1 MLNWRCVTIK
11 EGIKGMASSRLEQL
25 RLTPAYPFGE
35 AAHYLNLPKSTLRSW
50 CLGQDNYDPHGEV
63 RRFHPL
69 IRLDGDDPR
78 EGLSFLNLVE
88 AHVLTAIRRVHHIPL
103 QCVREALTYVS
114 KELHVERPL
123 IDVSFQTNG
132 IGLFV
137 SMLTGVIDATERGQ
151 LEMVTAGFGENLKR
165 IRRDLSHVPTK
176 LFPFTRTTG
185 EDSMVVEMDPTIAFG
200 RPVIKGSATPTAV
213 LADRFKAGDS
223 IEALAEDL
231 DLPSELIQD
240 AIRCELMRDAA

>member
-1 MLNWRCVTIK
+1 MR
-11 EGIKGMASSRLEQL
+11 MASSRLDRL
-25 RLTPAYPFGE
+25 RKTPAYPFAE
-35 AAHYLNLPKSTLRSW
+35 AAHYLNLPRSTLRSW
-50 CLGQDNYDPHGEV
+50 CIGYDYEVHGKT
-63 RRFHPL
+63 RRFQSL
-69 IRLDGDDPR
+69 IRLDGEPR

-88 AHVLTAIRRVHHIPL
+88 AHVLTAIRRVHYIPL
-103 QCVREALTYVS
+103 QCVREALTYVR

-132 IGLFV
+132 VGLFV
-137 SMLTGVIDATERGQ
+137 KVLSGVVDVTERGQ
-151 LEMVTAGFGENLKR
+151 LEMMSAGFEENLKR
-165 IRRDLSHVPTK
+165 IRRDMDHVPTK

-200 RPVIKGSATPTAV
+200 RPVIRGSATPTAV

-223 IEALAEDL
+223 IEILAADL
-231 DLPSELIQD
+231 DIPSDLIQD